1 MFVWS
6 AITLGLVAQLA
17 QAASVPC
24 DPKVLDEASTHII
37 FLSSNIDFPIT
48 SEGLTES
55 CPKSFSAL
63 QTANDYVD
71 NCVGGLAKGMLKL
84 VFEGASKEIN
94 SKCVEGAKERE
105 EYLNMA
111 ECIILKAGKPIQAC
125 NAKVNAI
132 FEATLAK
139 PKKDRIPLSCWYAF
153 MSSTHKIESCANKVA
168 RQVNSIAATKGDQ

>member
-1 MFVWS
+1 
-6 AITLGLVAQLA
+6 
-17 QAASVPC
+17 
-24 DPKVLDEASTHII
+24 
-37 FLSSNIDFPIT
+37 
-48 SEGLTES
+48 
-55 CPKSFSAL
+55 
-63 QTANDYVD
+63 
-71 NCVGGLAKGMLKL
+71 MLKL

-168 RQVNSIAATKGDQ
+168 RQVGSLYLSVCQKRAILATYCYQEQIYLQRPFNCRATIFKLSRDFCSLVCVSDIQHSINYS